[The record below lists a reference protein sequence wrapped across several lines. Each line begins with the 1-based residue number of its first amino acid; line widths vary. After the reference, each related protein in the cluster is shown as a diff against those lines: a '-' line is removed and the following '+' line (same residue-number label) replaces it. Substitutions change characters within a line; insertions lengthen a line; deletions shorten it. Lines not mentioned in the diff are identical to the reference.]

1 MPSGKAYRTKAAE
14 FMAKAQAE
22 TDQSIVFEL
31 QTLARSY
38 LRLAEHADSKD
49 RLPILVEPADDAM
62 PPPEQI
68 PRPEDSSEA

>member
-1 MPSGKAYRTKAAE
+1 MPSGEEYRTKAAE
-14 FMAKAQAE
+14 FMARAQAE
-22 TDQSIVFEL
+22 TDQSIIFEL

-38 LRLAEHADSKD
+38 LRLAEHADGKD
-49 RLPILVEPADDAM
+49 PRRIRVEPADDAM

>member
-1 MPSGKAYRTKAAE
+1 MPSGEEYRTKAAE

-22 TDQSIVFEL
+22 TDQSVVFEL
-31 QTLARSY
+31 ETLARSY
-38 LRLAEHADSKD
+38 LRLAEHADRKD
-49 RLPILVEPADDAM
+49 RRPILVEPADDAM